1 MWPILGDNL
10 IGIGKKDKK
19 TLLSIL
25 AARPVFVLRLTPN
38 FFLMLFG
45 PSKIAVGWQLLDK
58 NSEILFTFWRLKKL
72 TRFCF
77 PLNDVYSFNVELL
90 LGIYKKTYANE
101 IAKSSHGPIQH
112 GASKA
117 SDYNFALVIGS

>member
-10 IGIGKKDKK
+10 IGVGKKDKK
-19 TLLSIL
+19 KLLSIF

-38 FFLMLFG
+38 FFLMLFR

-58 NSEILFTFWRLKKL
+58 NFVILFTFWRLKKL
-72 TRFCF
+72 TRFCVS
-77 PLNDVYSFNVELL
+77 LHDVYSFNVELL

-117 SDYNFALVIGS
+117 SNDNFAHVIA

>member
-1 MWPILGDNL
+1 M
-10 IGIGKKDKK
+10 
-19 TLLSIL
+19 SIL

-58 NSEILFTFWRLKKL
+58 NFVMLFTFWRLKKL
-72 TRFCF
+72 TRFCVS
-77 PLNDVYSFNVELL
+77 LHDVYSFYFDLL
-90 LGIYKKTYANE
+90 LGIYKKTHANE

-117 SDYNFALVIGS
+117 SNDNFALVIA